1 MNATQQ
7 QRVLQGIFQASSQL
21 AAAAQALSGGN
32 GGIPTIPG
40 LYLDFLP
47 AELRASP
54 RDFFTFGIDF
64 LNIAAAGGTATG
76 TFLVPSDSDFLIV
89 ALTGTEVDPADEG
102 LVIVSAPLTI
112 AITDSGSGR
121 QLQNRAQAYPN
132 IVGTGQLPAF
142 MPYPKFID
150 RSSEVSATIVN
161 NDPTQAARVRLSFI
175 GFKIFDM
182 MRGGR

>member
-7 QRVLQGIFQASSQL
+7 ERVLQAIFQASSQL
-21 AAAAQALSGGN
+21 AAASQALAGGN

-47 AELRASP
+47 AELRGNP
-54 RDFFTFGIDF
+54 RDFFMFNIDF

-89 ALTGTEVDPADEG
+89 ALTGTAVDPANEATA
-102 LVIVSAPLTI
+102 VAQSALTL
-112 AITDSGSGR
+112 AITDTGSGR
-121 QLQNRAQAYPN
+121 QLQNRASAFPN
-132 IVGTGQLPAF
+132 LVGTGQLPGF

-161 NDPTQAARVRLSFI
+161 NSLAAAARVRLSFI